1 MKKKEVMFC
10 EWCNNKPYYISIHN
24 DNKTPKETLLCKDC
38 YEDWESGKI
47 DNNYD
52 TMRDEQI
59 EAEYEKSNTSSAL
72 NE

>member
-1 MKKKEVMFC
+1 M
-10 EWCNNKPYYISIHN
+10 
-24 DNKTPKETLLCKDC
+24 DC